1 MTSPVVQ
8 LVQSQSNLST
18 GEISVQPK
26 NWKLMYFFNS
36 LTIPVFKTKILIQH
50 LMLVL
55 LSCSL

>member
-26 NWKLMYFFNS
+26 NWKLMSFFNS